1 MAYSHF
7 FSFMQLLNTIF
18 IGLFAL
24 FGLLHLQAQPYRHFG
39 LYEGL
44 PTQTVYRV
52 VQDNDG
58 FIWVSHN
65 KGISR
70 FDGTD
75 FTHFSTADGLPSNDI
90 WLIDLDAQNRLWFFA
105 KANRLGY
112 IDKGKIHTFGNEDG
126 LPFYPQNL
134 YRGVQGPGFYSLQPG
149 DAKYYYFEN
158 ALWKTLE
165 TTAKNVKL
173 ADLKRKYFWLQDK
186 NSIHITDSLGKSLL
200 SIPTVEQPQ
209 NATINQLNDSIFIAF
224 TAKEAFYINSKRLTH
239 KHFTFKIPLELA
251 RITGSET
258 QIQMSGRGQLYVFDL
273 HFNLLKH
280 IRTNPKVQET
290 FNYLDKEG
298 NLWSASVSD
307 GLYFYPANLL
317 QVQSYFEGVSIKKV
331 MSFQNR
337 LFVYHEKNG
346 LLQKSLAERHFNEMH
361 AAHESWNLK
370 LIDNDQV
377 LISLQGNNL
386 WYFDQNVDAPSKK
399 INPGIFIKSLAR
411 FNGQWY
417 GVGKANVALSGDF
430 KTVLKYF
437 PYDAADQIDT
447 NTTHLYIGGI
457 NGLKI
462 FNGESFMP
470 FQTSDSL
477 SDKNISLLQA
487 HNDSLM
493 WVGTEKNGLY
503 LADGTESR
511 LVLLT
516 KGKNITSLF
525 RENAQTVWVVADD
538 DLYRLQNQ
546 DFWKNETS
554 KIDRLGNPNP
564 LVSMGINA
572 VSVLKD
578 TLYIATE
585 KGLHTLPKDA
595 IFTKSQPYFY
605 VDELSYQQQHLEA
618 DAVVKYQKNGTLS
631 AHMHLLDFN
640 PNGPTEFEYRLT
652 PFSTE
657 WQKAENGQISLTGL
671 DPNSYTLELRSADL
685 PGQTQSVSFYIQPL
699 WWQTT
704 AFKILV
710 VVFVLL
716 FTALIAGLWVKKW
729 YVLKNKRLESLRQQT
744 EHELHALRSQM
755 NPHFIFNSLNAIQY
769 YLTQKGP
776 EASESY
782 LLAFSK
788 LIRMIFEYS
797 SKKTISL
804 KAEIKLLSSY
814 LELEKKRFGNKLSFY
829 IFVDDEIDEEKY
841 EIPSLLLQPLVE
853 NAVNHG
859 VFHSKN
865 DGFIEIRFL
874 KPAKDHLEIVIQDN
888 GVGMAK
894 SQSIYEKSV
903 NRHHSKSTQILKD
916 RIALINQTGR
926 FHIRYRWEDLTDAD
940 RSGTRVVLEV
950 EYPKQPM
957 IRK

>member
-1 MAYSHF
+1 
-7 FSFMQLLNTIF
+7 MQLLNKVF

-24 FGLLHLQAQPYRHFG
+24 FGLLHLKAQPYRHFG
-39 LYEGL
+39 FNEGL

-70 FDGTD
+70 FDGAD
-75 FTHFSTADGLPSNDI
+75 FIHFSTADGLPSNDI

-134 YRGVQGPGFYSLQPG
+134 YRSIQGPGFYSLQPG

-158 ALWKTLE
+158 TLWKTLE

-173 ADLKRKYFWLQDK
+173 ADLRRKYFWLQEK
-186 NSIHITDSLGKSLL
+186 NTIHITDSLGKSLL
-200 SIPTVEQPQ
+200 RIPTVEQPQ
-209 NATINQLNDSIFIAF
+209 NATINQLNDSIFVAF
-224 TAKEAFYINSKRLTH
+224 TVKEAYYVNTKRLTY
-239 KHFTFKIPLELA
+239 KHFVFKTPLEMV

-258 QIQMSGRGQLYVFDL
+258 QIQISGKEQLYVFDL
-273 HFNLLKH
+273 HFNLLKD
-280 IRTNPKVQET
+280 IETNPKVQET
-290 FNYLDKEG
+290 FNYLDKDG

-317 QVQSYFEGVSIKKV
+317 QIQSYFEGVSIKKA

-337 LFVYHEKNG
+337 LFVYHKENG
-346 LLQKSLAERHFNEMH
+346 LLQKTETEFNFRKIH
-361 AAHESWNLK
+361 PAYDSWNLK
-370 LIDNDQV
+370 MTDNRNG
-377 LISLQGNNL
+377 LISLHGDGL
-386 WYFDQNVDAPSKK
+386 WYFDQNAKVPAKK
-399 INPGIFIKSLAR
+399 IRPVFFIKSLAR
-411 FNGQWY
+411 FHNQWF
-417 GVGKANVALSGDF
+417 GVGRANVALSDDF

-437 PYDAADQIDT
+437 PYDAADRIDANET
-447 NTTHLYIGGI
+447 DLYIGGI

-477 SDKNISLLQA
+477 SDKNISLLQT
-487 HNDSLM
+487 HTDSLM

-503 LADGTESR
+503 LTNGADSR
-511 LVLLT
+511 LVLHT
-516 KGKNITSLF
+516 NGKNITSLF
-525 RENAQTVWVVADD
+525 RENSQTVWVVADD
-538 DLYRLQNQ
+538 DLYRLQSY
-546 DFWKNETS
+546 DFWTNDTGT
-554 KIDRLGNPNP
+554 IDKVGTPNP
-564 LVSMGINA
+564 LASMGINA
-572 VSVLKD
+572 VSVLED

-585 KGLHTLPKDA
+585 NGLHALPKDA
-595 IFTKSQPYFY
+595 IFQKPQPYFY
-605 VDELSYQQQHLEA
+605 VENLSYHQQKLRA
-618 DAVVKYQKNGTLS
+618 DAVVKYQKNGTLN
-631 AHMHLLDFN
+631 ARMHLLDFN
-640 PNGPTEFEYRLT
+640 PKGPAEFEYRLT
-652 PFSTE
+652 PFNTQ
-657 WQKAENGQISLTGL
+657 WQKTENGQVSLTGL
-671 DPNSYTLELRSADL
+671 EPDHYTLELRAAHL
-685 PGQTQSVSFYIQPL
+685 PKQIQTVDFYIQPL

-710 VVFVLL
+710 VVIVLL
-716 FTALIAGLWVKKW
+716 FTAVIAGLGVKKW

-804 KAEIKLLSSY
+804 KAEINLLTSY
-814 LELEKKRFGNKLSFY
+814 LELEKMRFGDKLSFY
-829 IFVDDEIDEEKY
+829 IYLDDEIDAEKY

-859 VFHSKN
+859 IFHSKN
-865 DGFIEIRFL
+865 VGFIEIRFL
-874 KPAKDHLEIVIQDN
+874 KPSQNRLEIVIQDN

-894 SQSIYEKSV
+894 SQSIYQKSV

-916 RIALINQTGR
+916 RIDLINQTGR
-926 FHIRYRWEDLTDAD
+926 FHIGCRWEDLSDTD
-940 RSGTRVVLEV
+940 RTGTRVVLEV
-950 EYPKQPM
+950 EYPKQP
-957 IRK
+957 IIKKQSK